1 MQKLC
6 PYRQHFGAG
15 LIYTSKWGSFNILW
29 SSAALLVDDSA
40 CFVHPSCLEDISLF
54 RAILK
59 HCTSSS
65 GQWKSN
71 LEFPLTQLSFF
82 SALKQRECASPCYG
96 SRQKAKRRKTA
107 VWERREAKIF
117 KYFNS
122 CASNTAKF
130 FSLFFLSFMVNIS
143 TKRKRTFA
151 GGCCTSKTNAM
162 FFFVLVNHLPNS
174 S

>member
-6 PYRQHFGAG
+6 PFRQHFRAG

-29 SSAALLVDDSA
+29 SSTALLADESA
-40 CFVHPSCLEDISLF
+40 RFVHPSCLEDIGLF

-71 LEFPLTQLSFF
+71 LEFPLTQLSFSCTQT
-82 SALKQRECASPCYG
+82 SASVHHLVAAQGKE
-96 SRQKAKRRKTA
+96 AKRRKTA
-107 VWERREAKIF
+107 IRGTSKAKIF
-117 KYFNS
+117 KYFNN
-122 CASNTAKF
+122 SNWF
-130 FSLFFLSFMVNIS
+130 FPHSAPVFTVKIS
-143 TKRKRTFA
+143 MRGERTFA
-151 GGCCTSKTNAM
+151 CARCTGRKTSAM
-162 FFFVLVNHLPNS
+162 FLFVLVNHLPNS